1 VSEVTRRF
9 AAGAAGAVAAVV
21 AFAAVSVSTGAGA
34 EPARASAPGDLA
46 ARFPGAVVPSA
57 SPSAVLPGVGEDA
70 PVPLGARLDALLTP
84 LLGQDALGGAVSMD
98 VVDVLTGDHLTRL
111 GHDAPRTPASTAKLL
126 TAAAALSRLKPETTL
141 PTRVV
146 RGATTGEVVLVG
158 GGDILLGAGK
168 GRDDLV
174 DGHAGLADLARLTA
188 AALKQSGT
196 SRVTLRLDDTL
207 FTGPTVSPRWRNT
220 DVGNGFVA
228 PVQALAVDAGRT
240 RSGKYAPRVADP
252 AMSAAQQFADRLR
265 SAGVDVRG
273 GVTRAAAPDGAEVL
287 GEVRSAAVG
296 DIVEY
301 ALTESDNTVSEVL
314 ARLVAVDAGAP
325 ASFAGAGPAV
335 VSTVAD
341 LGVPTTGAV
350 LSDGSG
356 LADGSRV
363 APVTLTGILAAA
375 SSAERPELR
384 PLLSGLP
391 VAGVSG
397 TLADRFDLRSQQPA
411 AGVVRAKT
419 GTLSGVSSLAGT
431 VVDDDGRLLA
441 FAVLADRV
449 GGSEPAQR
457 ALDALATT
465 LAECGCR

>member
-1 VSEVTRRF
+1 VSEVTRRL

-21 AFAAVSVSTGAGA
+21 AFTVVSVGTGAGA

-46 ARFPGAVVPSA
+46 ARVPGAVVPSA
-57 SPSAVLPGVGEDA
+57 SPSAVLPGVGDAA
-70 PVPLGARLDALLTP
+70 PVPAGARLDALLTP
-84 LLGQDALGGAVSMD
+84 LLGQAALGGSVSMD

-111 GHDAPRTPASTAKLL
+111 GHEAPRTPASTAKLL
-126 TAAAALSRLKPETTL
+126 TAAAALSTLKPGTTL

-146 RGATTGEVVLVG
+146 RGAAAGDVVLVG
-158 GGDILLGAGK
+158 GGDVLLSAGK

-188 AALKQSGT
+188 AALKRDGT
-196 SRVTLRLDDTL
+196 RRVTLHLDDTL
-207 FTGPTVSPRWRNT
+207 FTGPAVSPKWRNT
-220 DVGNGFVA
+220 DVADGFVS

-252 AMSAAQQFADRLR
+252 AMRAAQQFADRLR
-265 SAGVDVRG
+265 AAGVDVRG
-273 GVTRAAAPDGAEVL
+273 GVARATAPAGSDVL
-287 GEVRSAAVG
+287 GEVRSAPIG
-296 DIVEY
+296 DVVEY
-301 ALTESDNTVSEVL
+301 ALTESDNTVAEVL
-314 ARLVAVDAGAP
+314 ARLVAAETGAP
-325 ASFAGAGPAV
+325 ATFAGAGPAV
-335 VSTVAD
+335 VTAVAG
-341 LGVPTTGAV
+341 LGVPTAGAV
-350 LSDGSG
+350 LADGSG
-356 LADGSRV
+356 LGDGSRV

-375 SSAERPELR
+375 SSDKHPELR
-384 PLLSGLP
+384 SLLSGLP

-431 VVDDDGRLLA
+431 VVDEDGRLLA

-449 GGSEPAQR
+449 AGSEPARR
-457 ALDALATT
+457 ALDTLATT